1 MYRGQ
6 QFSYAHDCH
15 TLSLGNLMQIEKI
28 RWLCEEGVQRY
39 DMGPLDGPKM
49 QYKSHWT
56 ETAFPLR
63 TWLIEKA

>member
-1 MYRGQ
+1 
-6 QFSYAHDCH
+6 
-15 TLSLGNLMQIEKI
+15 MQIEKI

-63 TWLIEKA
+63 TWLIEKV